1 MTLPP
6 LIVIVYDLDHML
18 VKPFHMLPPHAFRRK
33 KYVRNDLVFKQ
44 GEDTRGLFF
53 VLIGQVNL
61 CRYTESGHAITVHR
75 ATANTLFAE
84 ASLFSDRYHCDAQCN
99 TACEIFCI
107 DKAAILKCMDSEPT
121 FSKQFNKLLASQI
134 QNYRQILEIVAIKSA
149 TDRILAA
156 VTAGYL
162 VGSVTDFASQ
172 IGLTHEACYRG
183 LRKLTCDGILIQ
195 TGRGKYSLTHEGRL
209 NN

>member
-6 LIVIVYDLDHML
+6 LINILYDLDHMIIE
-18 VKPFHMLPPHAFRRK
+18 PFHMLPTIAFRRQ
-33 KYVRNDLVFKQ
+33 KYVKNDVVFKQ

-53 VLIGQVNL
+53 VLSGQVNL
-61 CRYTESGHAITVHR
+61 RRYTETGHLITVHR

-99 TACEIFCI
+99 SACDIFCI
-107 DKAAILKCMDSEPT
+107 DKTAILKCMDSEPK

-134 QNYRQILEIVAIKSA
+134 QNYRQILEIMAIKSA

-183 LRKLTCDGILIQ
+183 LRKLTLSGILIQ
-195 TGRGKYSLTHEGRL
+195 TERGKYSLTHKG
-209 NN
+209 